1 MKRLFTR
8 LSIAL
13 ILVSCILIRPLTTH
27 AQDLLDRPVPDK
39 KFSNELLKNV
49 LEELSRE
56 GSFTFSYNSKVV
68 KKKQLVTITIPAGT
82 LGQALTDI
90 LGDGYS
96 YVMMDNYVI
105 IRKNGDDIPAVKAKV
120 AVKAERAE
128 VRREAKPARV
138 EVKAKREIME
148 KKDIIK
154 EEKREIKKT
163 VKAVKRRVDP
173 VRDSI
178 NIKEAKMTMRSIIDD
193 IVKENIVSD
202 KEGVTSFALD
212 GGQFIVNGQSTADSL
227 RTKFAARYIK
237 PEGMGYYY
245 GPVNVRGRG
254 VFMTKQDLY

>member
-1 MKRLFTR
+1 MKRFFIRQT
-8 LSIAL
+8 IAL
-13 ILVSCILIRPLTTH
+13 ILVSCILIRPLTAH

-68 KKKQLVTITIPAGT
+68 KKKQLVTLTIPAGT

-96 YVMMDNYVI
+96 YVMMDNYII
-105 IRKNGDDIPAVKAKV
+105 IRKNGNDVPAVKAST
-120 AVKAERAE
+120 AVKTRTT
-128 VRREAKPARV
+128 AKARKAAV
-138 EVKAKREIME
+138 SVKA
-148 KKDIIK
+148 
-154 EEKREIKKT
+154 T
-163 VKAVKRRVDP
+163 KRRVDP

-178 NIKEAKMTMRSIIDD
+178 NIKEAKSTMRSIIDD

-202 KEGVTSFALD
+202 KEGVIWFALD
-212 GGQFIVNGQSTADSL
+212 GGQFIVNGQSMADSL
-227 RTKFAARYIK
+227 RTKFANRYIK